1 MKSYKFSRRQIGVMT
16 NNFAKSINSVLNE
29 EIVFQFPILW
39 ILLERY
45 FQGGLRK
52 GNNAIETP
60 IKRDIPHPEKLS
72 LTNSEK

>member
-1 MKSYKFSRRQIGVMT
+1 MT

-72 LTNSEK
+72 LTNSEKKT